1 MSDPIETVKVPATAP
16 ATQLQPVT
24 AAESSSDE
32 VTVVHQ
38 APLAELEDI
47 PPDPTDEDEE
57 EEDNKKDSIDEK
69 MVAASK
75 EEMPSKKSSAED
87 SILSVIYT
95 ASKKVFI
102 VGSIY
107 LVGYMGW
114 SIAWLIAPVILS
126 VARDRWQKSTKHK
139 RSIAKASAL
148 ASEKEVILA
157 RIDELP
163 AWVYFPDVERCEWL
177 NKILKQL
184 WPNANHYARTLV
196 KQTIE
201 PNVAESLAFYKLPG
215 FRFDRIILGTIPPRI
230 GGVKV
235 YDYNVARN
243 EIIMDLDL
251 FYASD
256 CDINFYLGAMKG
268 GIKDFQIHGWIRVV
282 MKPLIRTM
290 PLVGGLQIFFL
301 NNPNIDFNLV
311 GIIDFMDMPGLSDL
325 LRRIIVEQ
333 IGNIMVLPNK
343 LPISLSDEVPA
354 ASLKMPEPEGILRI
368 HVVEAKDLMKK
379 DIGMLGKGK
388 SDPYAIVNVGS
399 QEFKTQIIDNNVNPK
414 WDYWCEAQ
422 VFVELGQY
430 VEFQLFDADET
441 RKDEPL
447 GRATIEIVNVV
458 KRGVVD
464 TWLTLEE
471 AKHGLLHVRLQWY
484 KLTAEPADLQAALME
499 TQLLRVTSMS
509 TALLI
514 VFIDSARHL
523 KSARSNARPDP
534 YLVCSVGKQKQQTA
548 MIMRDD
554 SPVWEQ
560 GFTFL
565 VGNPDNDTL
574 QIKIYDQK
582 TGLEIGQYGYVIACL
597 MNKENMEMVSQPFQ
611 LQKSGPDSKLIMSLA
626 LRILKKVDIVEDTD
640 VTSEASTISQL
651 ARAASV
657 KQSPSAQDKGSLRD
671 IQSQSSRLSSESP
684 LTEEEPI
691 ALKVSSDTMNLSTT
705 PTRSP
710 KLFSANLAGSGD
722 SQLTHRFPDITSSA
736 GENGL
741 GRIQLSIHYT
751 VQRQK
756 LFITIHKIMNIP
768 LRDPTNIPDPYVKLY
783 LLPGRS
789 KESKRKTVV
798 VKDNCN
804 PVYDATFEYLISMA
818 ELMQSELEVTVCTQK
833 GFLSGGSP
841 IIGMLKISL
850 NEADII
856 ENGLNTWFDLQ
867 PEQKH
872 D

>member
-1 MSDPIETVKVPATAP
+1 
-16 ATQLQPVT
+16 
-24 AAESSSDE
+24 
-32 VTVVHQ
+32 
-38 APLAELEDI
+38 
-47 PPDPTDEDEE
+47 
-57 EEDNKKDSIDEK
+57 

-75 EEMPSKKSSAED
+75 EEMPPKKSSAED

-184 WPNANHYARTLV
+184 WPNANHYARSLV

-414 WDYWCEAQ
+414 WDYWCEAI
-422 VFVELGQY
+422 VNSAIGQE
-430 VEFQLFDADET
+430 VCFNLWDCDQGLPGVQNDD
-441 RKDEPL
+441 PL

-574 QIKIYDQK
+574 QIKIFDQK

-741 GRIQLSIHYT
+741 GRIQLSIHYM

-833 GFLSGGSP
+833 GFLLGGSP

-850 NEADII
+850 NETDII
-856 ENGLNTWFDLQ
+856 ENGLNSWFDLQ